1 MLAAIH
7 QPQYLP
13 YLGFFHKV
21 HQADILV
28 ALDTVE
34 YHRRGIQNRNQ
45 IKTSHGVQWLTVPVL
60 QQSKQVIRDVRIN
73 PTVDWKVE
81 HWNAIHLNYARA
93 RHFAEYGDGYREQL
107 HAGDGPMLYELNM
120 RVTKWMMAVFGVST
134 PIVLASELDSHGQST
149 ESTERLV
156 DLCRAVGADRYLS
169 GPGGRRYMD
178 LEVFQT
184 AGIEVVWQEF
194 ESPEYEQLWPKQGF
208 VPDLAALD
216 ALLCWGPGVGEW
228 LNS

>member
-21 HQADILV
+21 HQADVLV

-34 YHRRGIQNRNQ
+34 YHRRGLQNRNQ
-45 IKTSHGVQWLTVPVL
+45 IKASQGVQYLTVPVL
-60 QQSKQVIRDVRIN
+60 QQSKQIIRDVRIN
-73 PTVDWKVE
+73 PTAEWRTE
-81 HWNAIHLNYARA
+81 HWNAVHLNYARA
-93 RHFAEYGDGYREQL
+93 PYFADHGDAYREKLQESDSPSL
-107 HAGDGPMLYELNM
+107 CDLNI
-120 RVTKWMMAVFGVST
+120 RVTRWMMAAFGIST
-134 PIVLASELDSHGQST
+134 PIILASDLESDGTST
-149 ESTERLV
+149 DRLV
-156 DLCRAVGADRYLS
+156 NLCLAVGADRYLS

-178 LEVFQT
+178 LDVFDA

-194 ESPEYEQLWPKQGF
+194 ESPVYDQLWPKQGF

-216 ALLCWGPGVGEW
+216 AMLCWGPGVQEW
-228 LNS
+228 LGS

>member
-21 HQADILV
+21 HNADVLV

-45 IKTSHGVQWLTVPVL
+45 IKASQGVQWLTVPVL

-73 PTVDWKVE
+73 PTVHWKAE
-81 HWNAIHLNYARA
+81 HANAVQLNYGRA
-93 RHFAEYGDGYREQL
+93 RYFGEHGAAFREKLQQCDGARL
-107 HAGDGPMLYELNM
+107 CELNM
-120 RVTKWMMAVFGVST
+120 HLIRWMMDGFGIST
-134 PIVLASELDSHGQST
+134 PIVFASDLGCDGRSSEL
-149 ESTERLV
+149 LV
-156 DLCRAVGADRYLS
+156 NLCRAVAADRYLS

-178 LEVFQT
+178 LEVFRA

-194 ESPEYEQLWPKQGF
+194 ESPVYEQLWPKQGF
-208 VPDLAALD
+208 LPDLAALD
-216 ALLCWGPGVGEW
+216 ALLCWGPGVEEW
-228 LNS
+228 LNR